1 MNKRVFVFAIGSA
14 AFTVAAT
21 TFAQV
26 IIRGTESA
34 DNSTTHSEVNITTSD
49 RNLVPLIKESKDTKV
64 DSTTQ
69 RTEAVTKARLNDGSY
84 FEWQRST
91 ATRKELSPDQS
102 VSSTDVVEK
111 DRQGQDHASRH
122 TDETVSKS
130 ASGEIAETKMYTR
143 NASGQLVLD
152 RVLDANTVKGAD
164 GTANT
169 TRLEKVPDV
178 NGNLVVK
185 TQREEVAVPHGPNE
199 NVVMSKTMAADHL
212 TGKLAVTAQETT
224 SITTDGGTK
233 RTDSTILTPG
243 RTGWELSGR
252 TTTTETT
259 GANGSVT
266 RETIEQGRSL
276 FSEKT
281 GDAMQE
287 ALVPQRKIVEQE
299 VRQPNGTTVLQR
311 DVFHRDVNGD
321 WKTESFSTKEADKG
335 RINGS

>member
-1 MNKRVFVFAIGSA
+1 MNTRALVFALGSA

-34 DNSTTHSEVNITTSD
+34 DSSTTHSEVNITTSD
-49 RNLVPLIKESKDTKV
+49 RNLVPLIKESKETKV

-69 RTEAVTKARLNDGSY
+69 RTESVTKARLNDGSY

-91 ATRKELSPDQS
+91 ATRKELSPDKS

-111 DRQGQDHASRH
+111 DRQGQDHMSRH

-130 ASGEIAETKMYTR
+130 ASGETAETKVYTR
-143 NASGQLVLD
+143 SNNGQLVLD
-152 RVLDANTVKGAD
+152 RVVDANSVKGAD

-185 TQREEVAVPHGPNE
+185 TQREEVAVERGPNE
-199 NVVMSKTMAADHL
+199 KVVTSKTMAADHL
-212 TGKLAVTAQETT
+212 TGKLAVTAEETT
-224 SITTDGGTK
+224 SITTQGGTK
-233 RTDSTILTPG
+233 QIESTVRTPG

-259 GANGSVT
+259 APDGSVS
-266 RETIEQGRSL
+266 RETIENGRSI
-276 FSEKT
+276 FSTKT
-281 GDAMQE
+281 GNE
-287 ALVPQRKIVEQE
+287 LLEPLVPQRKIVEQE
-299 VRQPNGTTVLQR
+299 THRPDGTTIMQR

-321 WKTESFSTKEADKG
+321 WKPESFSTKQADKG
-335 RINGS
+335 RI